1 MKGKGMAYY
10 WLSCD
15 DVYVD
20 IIICA
25 LPTRTEGTLRLI

>member
-15 DVYVD
+15 NVYID

-25 LPTRTEGTLRLI
+25 LTRTEGTLRLI